1 MIWEELI
8 TKLLPGLMSDTL
20 SIFSEA
26 GLVDQSDDM
35 CVLGE
40 VLSAIDQIISS
51 LIYVVE
57 LKALIS
63 PPRARRRA
71 LG

>member
-1 MIWEELI
+1 MH
-8 TKLLPGLMSDTL
+8 
-20 SIFSEA
+20 A
-26 GLVDQSDDM
+26 
-35 CVLGE
+35 LGE